1 MVWSKTRD
9 DEWQRDY
16 GGDRWNGR
24 MHLPCAQCMFGA
36 CPTGRG
42 TYTKAD
48 GMRVE
53 GVVDTEATKPGR
65 VVFSGHVKTTKPDG
79 SRYEGDMLRNKHEGQ
94 GEFTSR
100 AASATYVRS
109 HTTTVCAKMV
119 RYKGAWKEDLA
130 HGQGVMEYFGTQAK
144 SGAKRASNG
153 GAAGKDDD
161 KCIWRFVGKFVH
173 GCPTSGTLETGDGE
187 TYNAEFDGK
196 AKGGE
201 FAAWYWAPKTD
212 AQRVGGRLVDVPTG
226 SEEFRAVCTQF
237 KKSMPEAADKI
248 ERVENDHLR
257 LLYNVEVAAM
267 RARMQARSDHDQ
279 TSPQAVDMWAFH
291 APGCKSVG

>member
-1 MVWSKTRD
+1 
-9 DEWQRDY
+9 
-16 GGDRWNGR
+16 
-24 MHLPCAQCMFGA
+24 
-36 CPTGRG
+36 
-42 TYTKAD
+42 
-48 GMRVE
+48 
-53 GVVDTEATKPGR
+53 
-65 VVFSGHVKTTKPDG
+65 
-79 SRYEGDMLRNKHEGQ
+79 
-94 GEFTSR
+94 
-100 AASATYVRS
+100 
-109 HTTTVCAKMV
+109 
-119 RYKGAWKEDLA
+119 
-130 HGQGVMEYFGTQAK
+130 MEYFGTQAK